1 MCVLHDNLETEK
13 RKVES
18 IHMTFDKYRSNS
30 ICIVFL
36 KRKKNPGVILVSM
49 SSGVTEEEEEEE
61 EEDWF
66 KGALIIK
73 LENRHYMYLPNDG
86 RRCAFCNQDGLLE
99 DEDGFLLPEETGN
112 HVDAG
117 TLSTT
122 LPLRIIKPHRS
133 EGAWFGNALL
143 DMNDWVNRNDSK
155 DARAWRS
162 AKKRITEMRI
172 FRDLYHPLMRPE
184 DIPWIKLLNARYWEL
199 YCSIRGFQKY
209 VMVVTVSIK
218 LLFLRNYKRDV
229 APPWY
234 MFFVTFPG
242 MLCLGVM
249 IFSILVTFE
258 MITYFYMVTKRGH
271 LHKEVGRERGKC
283 AICLASM
290 DVGAKQGKTGKRGGE
305 KDKDSGNVTLHCG
318 HSFHR
323 KCISKWLEH
332 KSNCPLCRKRV

>member
-1 MCVLHDNLETEK
+1 
-13 RKVES
+13 
-18 IHMTFDKYRSNS
+18 
-30 ICIVFL
+30 
-36 KRKKNPGVILVSM
+36 
-49 SSGVTEEEEEEE
+49 
-61 EEDWF
+61 
-66 KGALIIK
+66 
-73 LENRHYMYLPNDG
+73 MYLPNDG

-172 FRDLYHPLMRPE
+172 FRDLYHPLMRP
-184 DIPWIKLLNARYWEL
+184 
-199 YCSIRGFQKY
+199 
-209 VMVVTVSIK
+209 
-218 LLFLRNYKRDV
+218 YKRDV

-332 KSNCPLCRKRV
+332 NSNCPLCRKRV